1 MQTYGKGKAR
11 RGEYTGMTDID
22 GLIIIDGD
30 AESVGRYAFAH
41 SNVRKVVIDAP
52 IVEKGAF
59 YNCKYLEEVVFSD
72 NVIKIEEEAFY
83 KCTALTRANISR
95 NLVMIGKSAFA
106 GCTSLEKLVLYD
118 KLRES
123 GECAF
128 TSCDSLVSLKVSESL
143 HRIANYAFSNCL
155 NLYEV
160 DFSGGNLIL
169 DGQEHLDDAVL
180 LENVKS
186 FINIGDHPFL
196 GCSKVKF
203 FNAKAYRYDVDKKIY
218 KRTLNAIMETW
229 MKVDEKSISSKI
241 AGRVLKSK

>member
-1 MQTYGKGKAR
+1 MQTYGKGEAG

-22 GLIIIDGD
+22 GLIIIDGN

-52 IVEKGAF
+52 IVEKG
-59 YNCKYLEEVVFSD
+59 
-72 NVIKIEEEAFY
+72 AFY

-118 KLRES
+118 KLREI

-180 LENVKS
+180 LKNVKS

-203 FNAKAYRYDVDKKIY
+203 FNAKAYRYDVGKKIY

-229 MKVDEKSISSKI
+229 MKVDEESISSKI
-241 AGRVLKSK
+241 ARRVLESK